1 MDRLYNQNEV
11 IIANESNKCS
21 RSKYCE
27 ILCIEA
33 SKCEKRSILK
43 INCFRFTNGFIG
55 KKL

>member
-33 SKCEKRSILK
+33 SKCEVQARGYIIVPHKV
-43 INCFRFTNGFIG
+43 
-55 KKL
+55 